1 MTPQLVQ
8 PNGTPFVQASRGTK
22 FVFSAAYFCIVTR
35 QSAPK
40 PTNMVGEERV
50 LPATLPCAFPPSA
63 GEVAP
68 PKTFIAFSLLFAP
81 TKNTPVFQVSC
92 VTEPTTNPLREV
104 LS

>member
-1 MTPQLVQ
+1 MGARSVRPGGEK
-8 PNGTPFVQASRGTK
+8 NFVSGGYCFRLAP
-22 FVFSAAYFCIVTR
+22 R

-40 PTNMVGEERV
+40 PTNTVGEEMV

-68 PKTFIAFSLLFAP
+68 PKTFIAFNLLFAP
-81 TKNTPVFQVSC
+81 TKNTPLFQVSC